1 MPDLTHKHL
10 ETFVFDPHCAAEP
23 EIAAMARELI
33 SARARLAEL
42 PQSEPIA
49 YMVAHTACDGST
61 SFGRTPYGRRA
72 NAEAHAARLGSA
84 WRVVEL
90 REVNGDV

>member
-33 SARARLAEL
+33 SARGRLAEL
-42 PQSEPIA
+42 EAQANLQAA
-49 YMVAHTACDGST
+49 YEAWLQGQHGIDDAYWTD
-61 SFGRTPYGRRA
+61 FLEWREA
-72 NAEAHAARLGSA
+72 NPGE
-84 WRVVEL
+84 
-90 REVNGDV
+90 

>member
-1 MPDLTHKHL
+1 MSDLTREHL
-10 ETFVFDPHCAAEP
+10 ETFAFDPHCAAEI

-33 SARARLAEL
+33 NARARLAE
-42 PQSEPIA
+42 PPVA
-49 YMVAHTACDGST
+49 YMIAHSAHDGST
-61 SFGRTPYGRRA
+61 SFVRTPYGRRA

-90 REVNGDV
+90 REVADRG